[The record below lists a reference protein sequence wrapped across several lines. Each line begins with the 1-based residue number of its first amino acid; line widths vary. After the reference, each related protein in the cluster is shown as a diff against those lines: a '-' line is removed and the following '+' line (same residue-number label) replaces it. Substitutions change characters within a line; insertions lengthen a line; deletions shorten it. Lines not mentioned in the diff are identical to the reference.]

1 MRIHAKAMTGVSISE
16 EGWTMDGGMRAE
28 FVEITIKTKFV
39 DMFQLA

>member
-1 MRIHAKAMTGVSISE
+1 MRIHAKAMTGVSSE

-28 FVEITIKTKFV
+28 FVEIIIKTKLV

>member
-1 MRIHAKAMTGVSISE
+1 MDVSSE

-28 FVEITIKTKFV
+28 FVEQIKTKFV